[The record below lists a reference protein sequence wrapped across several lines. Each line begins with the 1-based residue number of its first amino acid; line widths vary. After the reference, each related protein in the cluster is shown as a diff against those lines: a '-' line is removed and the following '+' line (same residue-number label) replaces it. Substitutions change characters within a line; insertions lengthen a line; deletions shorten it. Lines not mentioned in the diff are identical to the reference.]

1 MNMPTMLKLF
11 LSALIVSMLAL
22 TTLVIYFDFL
32 ERPFLYYLH
41 IPFPMVQKRVV
52 AGTAAYIEVTRCNRD
67 SYTRSYVISHMLVNL
82 DNGKSY
88 VLPSA
93 TTSIAPGCE
102 TVQSAFN
109 VVPMDAVPGNYFVRG
124 VSEAQ
129 GTLRTNL
136 VVWESEPFKVVKYER
151 IVP

>member
-1 MNMPTMLKLF
+1 MSIPTTLRAL

-41 IPFPMVQKRVV
+41 IPFPVVQKRVV
-52 AGTAAYIEVTRCNRD
+52 AGTAVHIEVTRCNREAH
-67 SYTRSYVISHMLVNL
+67 TRSYVISHMLVNL
-82 DNGKSY
+82 DDGKTY

-93 TTSIAPGCE
+93 PTSIAPGCE
-102 TVQSAFN
+102 TVTSLFN
-109 VVPMDAVPGNYFVRG
+109 VVPATSPPGHYYLRG
-124 VSEAQ
+124 VSEVQ

-136 VVWESEPFKVVKYER
+136 VVWESEPFEAVKE
-151 IVP
+151 